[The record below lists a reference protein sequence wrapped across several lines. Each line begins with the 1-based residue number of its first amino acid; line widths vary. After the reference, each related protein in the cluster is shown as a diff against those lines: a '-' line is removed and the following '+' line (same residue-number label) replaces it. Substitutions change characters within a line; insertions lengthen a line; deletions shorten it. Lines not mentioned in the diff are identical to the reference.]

1 MRPVPNR
8 LASLLRR
15 CAAAALLIA
24 AGSSGGAAQA
34 AEFRLG
40 SLVFESCTLGRDRP
54 EAITAWCRQHEVA
67 EDPDHPEG
75 RRITL
80 NIALVPARSPTPQTD
95 LLVFL
100 AGGPGQAA
108 IEAWPKLAD
117 AFRPM
122 LRDRHLLLVD
132 QRGTGGSN
140 RLACP
145 TPDDAALDDDAALT
159 PEAWRQQARDCL
171 AAVQTHADPR
181 HYTTGDAIRDLETL
195 RAALGSPQYNLIG
208 GSYGTRV
215 ALSYLQAHPAS
226 LRSVILDGVVP
237 QDEPLGQSHARN
249 LDDGLAAI
257 FAACRA
263 TPACAQRFGD
273 PAETLQ
279 RLRLALRKAP
289 RDVRLPDP
297 VTGAPDSHRLGEA
310 GLSAIV
316 RLYAY
321 APESAA
327 LLPLLID
334 EAAAGRP
341 EALVAQGLIVSRDL
355 GKQLAHGMELSVI
368 CAEDA
373 PELRARP
380 EDRERLIGN
389 LLPDLIGAQCPLW
402 PTGTRA
408 DGFKQPVVS
417 DKPVLLL
424 SGEWDP
430 VTPPRFAEQVAKT
443 LSNSRHLV
451 ASGRGHI
458 VLGRGCIGRL
468 AARFVDTLDGAAL
481 DAGCLDVFGR
491 LPAFIDSLGPPP

>member
-1 MRPVPNR
+1 MLPVLRCLRTALILTLPM
-8 LASLLRR
+8 LA
-15 CAAAALLIA
+15 IA
-24 AGSSGGAAQA
+24 PAQA

-40 SLVFESCTLGRDRP
+40 SLVFQSCTLGKDRP
-54 EAITAWCRQHEVA
+54 EAINAWCRQHEVA
-67 EDPDHPEG
+67 EDPTQPDG

-80 NIALVPARSPTPQTD
+80 NLALVPARSPTPKSD

-145 TPDDAALDDDAALT
+145 MPAEAAFDDEAAITPDAL
-159 PEAWRQQARDCL
+159 RQQARDCL
-171 AAVQTHADPR
+171 AAVRAHADPR
-181 HYTTGDAIRDLETL
+181 HYTTTAAIGDLEIL
-195 RAALGSPQYNLIG
+195 RAALGSPSFNLIG

-215 ALSYLQAHPAS
+215 ALTYLKAHPAS

-237 QDEPLGQSHARN
+237 QDEALGQSHARN

-257 FAACRA
+257 FAGCRA
-263 TPACAQRFGD
+263 DSACAARFGD
-273 PAETLQ
+273 PAATLE
-279 RLRLALRKAP
+279 RLRRRLRETP
-289 RDVRLPDP
+289 VEVRLPDP
-297 VTGAPDSHRLGEA
+297 VTARPVTRRLGEA
-310 GLSAIV
+310 GLAAIV

-334 EAAAGRP
+334 EAAHGRP

-355 GKQLAHGMELSVI
+355 GQQLAHGMELSVI

-373 PELRARP
+373 PELRVRP
-380 EDRERLIGN
+380 EDRDRLIGN
-389 LLPDLIGAQCPLW
+389 LLPEVIAAQCPLW
-402 PTGTRA
+402 PTGRRP
-408 DGFKQPVVS
+408 DGFHQPVVS

-430 VTPPRFAEQVAKT
+430 VTPPRFAEATAKT
-443 LSNSRHLV
+443 LGNSRHLI
-451 ASGRGHI
+451 AKGRGHI
-458 VLGRGCIGRL
+458 IIGRGCVNRL
-468 AARFVDTLDGAAL
+468 AARFLDSLDPKAL
-481 DAGCLDVFGR
+481 DATCLDALGR
-491 LPAFIDSLGPPP
+491 IPAFVSHLGPPP